1 MALHLLKRTSLARS
15 ALATPRISPGT
26 YTIPT
31 KHHIQTSLTPLLS
44 PVLTQRFY
52 ADDKNTPQ
60 ATSNVSGNPQS
71 GSSQEKLTSSGARG
85 GRTEEQSTQPV
96 SGLEGAQ
103 QGGGLGGQEEP
114 NQPGQGDVRPDK
126 DKPAHEK
133 REEVLKEGEKPLDP
147 ADK

>member
-1 MALHLLKRTSLARS
+1 MALHLIKRASLVRP
-15 ALATPRISPGT
+15 ALVSPRISLGRCST
-26 YTIPT
+26 LFNHTT
-31 KHHIQTSLTPLLS
+31 QVSLTS
-44 PVLTQRFY
+44 PFTTVPHPRFY
-52 ADDKNTPQ
+52 ASEGNTPQ

-71 GSSQEKLTSSGARG
+71 GSSQEKLTSSGVKG

-114 NQPGQGDVRPDK
+114 NQPGQEHVKPDK
-126 DKPAHEK
+126 NKPDHEK
-133 REEVLKEGEKPLDP
+133 REEVLKEGNKPLDA